1 MNDKHKKL
9 TTIKHTVTYHINS
22 FAVLSPNITLK
33 LCYYFGQV
41 YLENELGPSSHTIYT
56 LLRHLLACTGELIFI
71 TSNKRYLPNNKR
83 EMTRA
88 RNGNQPNL
96 CSNGRMFE
104 AFKQFCVYCILQ
116 NRIPRVTLVI
126 SLSPCG
132 VYLCTSYK
140 VHKSINKNRFLKAN
154 ISLNIVIMIEFSR
167 IES

>member
-1 MNDKHKKL
+1 
-9 TTIKHTVTYHINS
+9 
-22 FAVLSPNITLK
+22 
-33 LCYYFGQV
+33 
-41 YLENELGPSSHTIYT
+41 
-56 LLRHLLACTGELIFI
+56 
-71 TSNKRYLPNNKR
+71 
-83 EMTRA
+83 MTRA

-96 CSNGRMFE
+96 RSNGRMFE

-140 VHKSINKNRFLKAN
+140 VHNSINKNRFFKAN